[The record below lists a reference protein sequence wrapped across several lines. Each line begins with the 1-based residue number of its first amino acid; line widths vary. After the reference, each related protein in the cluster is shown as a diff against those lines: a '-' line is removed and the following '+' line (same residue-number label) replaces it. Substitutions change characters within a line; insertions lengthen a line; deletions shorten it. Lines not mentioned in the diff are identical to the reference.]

1 MPFDFTVSDIIPASP
16 REIYAAWLS
25 SDGHAAITGG
35 AEAEASGEVGG
46 AFTAW
51 DGYISG
57 RNLAL
62 EPDRRIV
69 QAWRTTQFTDTDP
82 DSEIDVILEPV
93 PDGTRITLRHS
104 NVPDGHLGYRDGGW
118 QNHYFDTMK
127 AHFSRR
133 A

>member
-1 MPFDFTVSDIIPASP
+1 MSYDFTLTASIPAP
-16 REIYAAWLS
+16 PLAIYRAWLDS
-25 SDGHAAITGG
+25 TGHSRMTGG
-35 AEAEASGEVGG
+35 EAKMSAEVGG
-46 AFTAW
+46 AYTAW